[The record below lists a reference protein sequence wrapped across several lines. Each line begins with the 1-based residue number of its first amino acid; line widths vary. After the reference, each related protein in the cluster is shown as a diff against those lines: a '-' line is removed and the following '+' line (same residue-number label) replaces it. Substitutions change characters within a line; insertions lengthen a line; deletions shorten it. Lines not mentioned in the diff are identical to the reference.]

1 MPLYTHKEW
10 GCPNV
15 LVSSLRYKHFKKM
28 EKNFTLLWS
37 FGEQGLPGNGSIGNY
52 ITNYVATEPE

>member
-10 GCPNV
+10 GCLNV

-28 EKNFTLLWS
+28 EKNCTLLWS
-37 FGEQGLPGNGSIGNY
+37 CGEQGLPGSIGNY